1 MAGTSKSKGVLERIY
16 GRASRA
22 MAATD
27 RVDGVYAVH
36 SRILVQPPR
45 RSAGFALQIGAQ
57 IDRVGRFD
65 GSAAFGDLL
74 NAALLIQ
81 DEGGAIG
88 KLGFVIEDAVLLED
102 LALHVTQQRELHADL
117 VGEFGVRGNGVDAD
131 ADHRRVVEVDLA
143 GVDTSLV
150 SLEFLR
156 STTCKIGRAS
166 CRER

>member
-1 MAGTSKSKGVLERIY
+1 
-16 GRASRA
+16 
-22 MAATD
+22 
-27 RVDGVYAVH
+27 
-36 SRILVQPPR
+36 
-45 RSAGFALQIGAQ
+45 
-57 IDRVGRFD
+57 
-65 GSAAFGDLL
+65 
-74 NAALLIQ
+74 ALLIQ

-117 VGEFGVRGNGVDAD
+117 VGEFGVGGNGVDAD

-156 STTCKIGRAS
+156 STTCKGENV
-166 CRER
+166 ERQDDVFLAAIIAQIHRGAPGDFQGEYWRHVDDLQIIVSDLQLGLQLCSSGNN